1 MTAVNN
7 NIDWDN
13 LHSVLAGLKNEGTI
27 RFIPNPGNAGDG
39 LIAAAAWQL
48 FDRLGLLSSIT
59 VDANITAGDIVVFG
73 GGGNFIPAY
82 NQARNVIEKSL
93 RQNVS
98 KFILLPHSIRGN
110 EDILQKLDKRFYLFC
125 REKESFEHAQKYA
138 TNANVFLT
146 HDLVFGLDLVQ
157 LNQRLNI
164 NWLRLQLLLHPRLLK
179 AYLKW
184 RQALLKI
191 KPKSDGTMTLMRVDV
206 EAKQADKYPSE
217 LDISSKHS
225 SYYSQRFEAD
235 LIARE
240 FLATLDQADHIISD
254 RLHVSIASA
263 LLGKKLTM
271 FDNSYG
277 KNRNVF
283 LNSMDG
289 RFDNLEF
296 KTD

>member
-1 MTAVNN
+1 MTAVHNEIGLN
-7 NIDWDN
+7 E
-13 LHSVLAGLKNEGTI
+13 LCSTLKELKNYSVI
-27 RFIPNPGNAGDG
+27 RYIPNHGNAGDG

-48 FDRLGLLSSIT
+48 FDRLGLLSSIQ
-59 VDANITAGDIVVFG
+59 VNGEISPGDVVIFS
-73 GGGNFIPAY
+73 GGGNFIPEY
-82 NQARNVIEKSL
+82 SQARNVIEKSL
-93 RQNVS
+93 QQNVS

-125 REKESFEHAQKYA
+125 REKESYEHAQKYA

-179 AYLKW
+179 AYLNW

-206 EAKQADKYPSE
+206 EAKQAGKYPSE